1 MDAYD
6 AHLRR
11 AGRAPIA
18 HYPQQPAAQRA
29 SANAARLQSA
39 AGLPSRA
46 SGAKGGLP
54 PEDDFEASLDFFRRQ
69 RLTRA
74 G

>member
-18 HYPQQPAAQRA
+18 QYPQQPAAQRA
-29 SANAARLQSA
+29 NANAARLQSA

>member
-18 HYPQQPAAQRA
+18 RYPQQPAAQRA

-69 RLTRA
+69 RLNRA